1 MAKSQN
7 TAQPGWAALL
17 DLDADTYERLRY
29 AGRSATDLVA
39 VGQAWDTVSEG
50 WEALAIAP
58 LARGLAALD
67 CLGVPLDAGFPVIA
81 DHSRSELIVLV
92 EAGAAGPLGEL
103 QGVRALRAGTTFLLV
118 PFGPQGAYHAA
129 WLSRPTAGMARYV
142 DPAAL
147 RDAVLVAEAE
157 RAEHSRAC

>member
-17 DLDADTYERLRY
+17 DLDADSYARLRY
-29 AGRSATDLVA
+29 AGRSATDMVA
-39 VGQAWDTVSEG
+39 VGQAWDNVPAG
-50 WEALAIAP
+50 WEALVVAP

-67 CLGVPLDAGFPVIA
+67 CLGLPLDAGFPVIA

-92 EAGAAGPLGEL
+92 EAGAPGPLAEL
-103 QGVRALRAGTTFLLV
+103 QGVRTLRAGTSFLLAPV
-118 PFGPQGAYHAA
+118 GEWGAFYAA
-129 WLSRPTAGMARYV
+129 WLSRPTRVATRYV

-147 RDAVLVAEAE
+147 REAVLAAEAD
-157 RAEHSRAC
+157 RAEHARAC